1 MISKNNC
8 NAKTQKAIVTTS
20 LLSSTFSNCFSHKT
34 NVKTPTLPPHH
45 LLQIARMKKMERNF
59 TQA

>member
-1 MISKNNC
+1 V
-8 NAKTQKAIVTTS
+8 KTHKASAPTS
-20 LLSSTFSNCFSHKT
+20 LLSSTLSNCFSHKT

-45 LLQIARMKKMERNF
+45 LLQNAHMQKMEKNF